1 MIDFLTIIGLGFTDA
16 LNPFSIAAMAY
27 LLATDRP
34 YERGLIFILGTL
46 AIYFPGGIA
55 LMEGWSAVLKNILP
69 NLPTWLPALSY
80 FIFGMICLAAA
91 FYFYRQGK
99 KSDEQAAPKL
109 SNLSLTAT
117 FVFALGSTIS
127 DLPTALP
134 YFAGA
139 NIIASVSDGL
149 LPRLIV
155 LTVYNFI
162 YISPLILMLII
173 RMSAGAR
180 AQGYLVKV
188 RNGVD
193 WSFAHLLPPTIAFIG
208 IYLLARGVWMAGGM
222 I

>member
-1 MIDFLTIIGLGFTDA
+1 MIDILTLIGLGFTDA

-34 YERGLIFILGTL
+34 YKRGLIFIIGTL
-46 AIYFPGGIA
+46 FIYFPGGIA

-69 NLPTWLPALSY
+69 NLPTWLPALSC

-91 FYFYRQGK
+91 FYFYRQAK
-99 KSDEQAAPKL
+99 KSGEQAAPKL

-208 IYLLARGVWMAGGM
+208 IYLLARGVWMAGG
-222 I
+222 II

>member
-1 MIDFLTIIGLGFTDA
+1 MIDILTLIGLSFTDA
-16 LNPFSIAAMAY
+16 LNPFSIAAMGY

-34 YERGLIFILGTL
+34 LERGLIFILGTL
-46 AIYFPGGIA
+46 VIYFPGGIA

-69 NLPTWLPALSY
+69 SLPSWLPVLSY
-80 FIFGMICLAAA
+80 FIFGIICLAAA
-91 FYFYRQGK
+91 FYFYRQAK
-99 KSDEQAAPKL
+99 KSGEQTAPKL

-139 NIIASVSDGL
+139 NIIASVSDSLVSQLSL
-149 LPRLIV
+149 LA
-155 LTVYNFI
+155 VYNFI
-162 YISPLILMLII
+162 YISPLILMLAI
-173 RMSAGAR
+173 RMSAGVQ
-180 AQGYLVKV
+180 AQGYLIKV

-193 WSFAHLLPPTIAFIG
+193 WSFAHLLPPTIVFIG